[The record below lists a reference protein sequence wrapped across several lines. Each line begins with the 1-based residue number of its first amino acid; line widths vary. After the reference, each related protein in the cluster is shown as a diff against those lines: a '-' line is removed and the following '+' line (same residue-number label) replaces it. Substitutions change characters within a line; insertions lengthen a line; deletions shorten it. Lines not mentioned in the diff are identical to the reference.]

1 MKNKYK
7 FALMFFV
14 SAFFMLTGFTNVSA
28 ATLIQTPVDDWYYT
42 RRGGGQ
48 SYMSAQWHLY
58 DIDGKTAYCIE
69 PGINITTSDY
79 DGAIGWI
86 NSPYSDEVNRK
97 IQLYGYYGY
106 NYPGHNTLRYRAATQ
121 SLIWEETGGQI
132 VEFWTERY
140 GNGKFIN
147 LNKERNEIKKLAST
161 HYDIPSFDSST
172 KDAIIGETTTF
183 TDTKG
188 LLSNFDIVKSSEAN
202 VSISGNTLSVTPNV
216 VGNITIVLKKKTY
229 TQDPTVIFVGKDK
242 TSQKMGV
249 FGIDDP
255 VLVRVK
261 LNVVGGSLK
270 INKKDLDTKLNKPQ
284 GDATFK
290 NAIYELLDEN
300 YKLITNLIIDDSF
313 SAKTDKILSPNKT
326 YILREKTPSEGYLL
340 DRTEYIFQIDKDNLE
355 IEMDVYEDVIEK
367 SVNIYKVFAD
377 GSSAV
382 LRGEPNV
389 SFDIYL
395 KSSNKYY
402 KTITTNEK
410 GFTSTTLPY
419 GVWIFKQVTTTSG
432 YEKVDDFEVIID
444 NNSNDDITKIISNA
458 EITAKIKIVK
468 VDKET
473 GETITRKGIKFRIKD
488 AKTNEYV
495 CQTITYPTAQK
506 VCVYETDSNGVIITP
521 STLVGDF
528 LLEEVEDQIVEG
540 YVWNNKPLSVH
551 IGDGSQII
559 LDENYGALLLVDFA
573 NERVKGKVDI
583 VKNGEKFIIEDGTYH
598 YEKTLLDD
606 VVLGLYA
613 DEDIYI
619 GSKKIYSKDELIKEV
634 KTKNGKVS
642 IDNLEL
648 GKYYIKE
655 ISTLKDYVLDE
666 TKYSFELTFKDQ
678 YTSLIIKDMTLNN
691 YHKKGK
697 VEITKK
703 DLITG
708 DVIPNTILEI
718 YTDKDE
724 LIYTGTTN
732 EEGKIIIDDLK
743 VGKYYIL
750 EKEASTGYVIT
761 TEKVYF
767 EVKDNGEIV
776 KAEMQNKPIMGSVEI
791 TKVDISTGEVLPN
804 TLIEVYNE
812 NDELV
817 FSGRTN
823 EEGKILIEN
832 LKYGKY
838 YFIEKEAPEGYQIN
852 NEKMWFEI
860 LEDGKI
866 VKSELSDEKIIVE
879 VPNTLKNDYMPFI
892 MLGISALGIGVI
904 TYGIIKKRKRNKK

>member
-202 VSISGNTLSVTPNV
+202 VSIRGNTLSVTPNV

-270 INKKDLDTKLNKPQ
+270 INKKDIDTKLNKPQ

-326 YILREKTPSEGYLL
+326 YILREKIPSEGYLL
-340 DRTEYIFQIDKDNLE
+340 DKTEYIFQIDKDNLE

-367 SVNIYKVFAD
+367 VVNIYKVFAD

-528 LLEEVEDQIVEG
+528 LLEEVENQIVEG

-551 IGDGSQII
+551 IGDGSEII

-583 VKNGEKFIIEDGTYH
+583 VKNGEKFVIEDETYH

-619 GSKKIYSKDELIKEV
+619 GSKKIYSKDELIKKV

-691 YHKKGK
+691 YYKKGK

-776 KAEMQNKPIMGSVEI
+776 KAEMQNKPIMGRVEI

-812 NDELV
+812 NDELM

-892 MLGISALGIGVI
+892 MLGISAFGIGVI
-904 TYGIIKKRKRNKK
+904 TYGIIKKRKTNKK

>member
-147 LNKERNEIKKLAST
+147 LNKERNEIKKLASA

-183 TDTKG
+183 TDKKG

-261 LNVVGGSLK
+261 LNVLGGSLK

-340 DRTEYIFQIDKDNLE
+340 DKTEYIFQIDKDNLE

-367 SVNIYKVFAD
+367 VVNIYKVFAD
-377 GSSAV
+377 VNSAV

-395 KSSNKYY
+395 KSNNEYY

-419 GVWIFKQVTTTSG
+419 GVWMFKQVTTTSG
-432 YEKVDDFEVIID
+432 YEKVDDFEVVID
-444 NNSNDDITKIISNA
+444 NKSNGDITKIISNA
-458 EITAKIKIVK
+458 PIEAKIKIVK

-473 GETITRKGIKFRIKD
+473 GETITIKGIKFRIKD

-551 IGDGSQII
+551 IGDGSEII

-634 KTKNGKVS
+634 KTKNDKVS

-691 YHKKGK
+691 YYKKGK

-767 EVKDNGEIV
+767 EVKDNGDIV

-904 TYGIIKKRKRNKK
+904 TYGIIKKRKTNKK